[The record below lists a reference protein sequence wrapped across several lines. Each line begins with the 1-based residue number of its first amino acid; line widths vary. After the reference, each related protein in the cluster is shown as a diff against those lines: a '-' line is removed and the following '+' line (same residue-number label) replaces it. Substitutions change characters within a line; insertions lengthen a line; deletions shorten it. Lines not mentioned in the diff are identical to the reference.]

1 MFYMK
6 KTLALITFTVLVILA
21 GCQGVDDRKNDIEH
35 YPTYDTSG
43 FQEHIND
50 PDTSSHVSNTP
61 SENK

>member
-1 MFYMK
+1 MK
-6 KTLALITFTVLVILA
+6 KSFLVIALSVLIFLA
-21 GCQGVDDRKNDIEH
+21 GCQGVDDRKNDVEH

>member
-1 MFYMK
+1 MK
-6 KTLALITFTVLVILA
+6 KTLPFVALVILVFLA
-21 GCQGVDDRKNDIEH
+21 GCQGVDDRKNDVEH

-50 PDTSSHVSNTP
+50 PDTSSHVSKTP